1 VRVSGDRDALVYRGC
16 IIPGDLHYDIDRDVW
31 VRFEDG
37 NAVLGMTDPAQTRA
51 GKLVAI
57 RFRRAGTVV
66 ACGRA
71 LATIESGKWV
81 GPFPAPFTCEILE
94 TNQSGFE
101 RDILLANKDPYG
113 EGWLVRVRALDPS
126 ELASLVTGDEAHRR
140 YRARIDE
147 LDVRC
152 FRCAE

>member
-1 VRVSGDRDALVYRGC
+1 VRVSVDEAALVYRGC
-16 IIPGDLHYDIDRDVW
+16 IIPEDLHYDVDRDVW

-37 NAVLGMTDPAQTRA
+37 SAVLGMTDPAQTRA

-57 RFRRAGTVV
+57 RFKRAGTVV
-66 ACGRA
+66 ARGRA

-94 TNQSGFE
+94 TNQTGFE

-113 EGWLVRVRALDPS
+113 EGWLVRVRPLDRA
-126 ELASLVTGDEAHRR
+126 ELTSLVTGEEALRR

-147 LDVRC
+147 LDVKC